1 MEGLFD
7 TPPPRGAL
15 AVIAV
20 GLFATFAAAVLQTD
34 KPLGSAEL
42 EWEEK
47 RPLPDSKRAPI
58 PGGGSIQIEDAGL
71 RATELNAGGYRLYR
85 VAAVVTIAAGS
96 ATGQGRLRCATNV
109 PRSRTL
115 IAHTPKSRGAF
126 PRPSEDKDLRKQG
139 DVPEQIELEFS
150 SHGGEFAVVE
160 LGDAFRQ
167 YTTLPGVV
175 ASWAE
180 YEVGKQE
187 WQWGLPS
194 GRPQEPLEL
203 GFASFWRTGG
213 APAARIT
220 CTIENSSGSATVE
233 TEGEISGLAPGE
245 LGGDE

>member
-1 MEGLFD
+1 MDDLFE
-7 TPPPRGAL
+7 TRPPRGAL

-42 EWEEK
+42 EWEAK
-47 RPLPDSKRAPI
+47 SPLPDSRRAAI
-58 PGGGSIQIEDAGL
+58 PGGGSIQIREAGL
-71 RATELNAGGYRLYR
+71 RAAELNAGGYRLYR
-85 VAAVVTIAAGS
+85 IASVVEIAAGS
-96 ATGQGRLRCATNV
+96 ATGKARLRCAHRV

-115 IAHTPKSRGAF
+115 IAHTPNSRGAF
-126 PRPSEDKDLRKQG
+126 PRPSEEKDLLKQG
-139 DVPEQIELEFS
+139 DPPEQVELEFS
-150 SHGGEFAVVE
+150 THGGEFAVVE

-180 YEVGKQE
+180 YEVGEQE

-194 GRPQEPLEL
+194 GKPREPLEL

-213 APAARIT
+213 TPEARIQ
-220 CTIENSSGSATVE
+220 CTLENSAGSVVVE
-233 TEGEISGLAPGE
+233 TRGEIPGLAPGE
-245 LGGDE
+245 ANAS

>member
-7 TPPPRGAL
+7 TRPPRGAL

-20 GLFATFAAAVLQTD
+20 GLFATLAAAVLQTT

-42 EWEEK
+42 DWEAK
-47 RPLPDSKRAPI
+47 SPMPDSKRAAI
-58 PGGGSIQIEDAGL
+58 PGGGSMLLKASGI

-85 VAAVVTIAAGS
+85 IASVLEIAPGS
-96 ATGQGRLRCATNV
+96 ATGQARLRCADHV

-115 IAHTPKSRGAF
+115 IAHTPNSRGAF
-126 PRPSEDKDLRKQG
+126 PRPSEEKDLLKQG
-139 DVPEQIELEFS
+139 EPPEQIELEFS
-150 SHGGEFAVVE
+150 THGGEFAVVE

-180 YEVGKQE
+180 YEVGEQE

-194 GRPQEPLEL
+194 GRPHKPLEL

-213 APAARIT
+213 APAARVE
-220 CTIENSSGSATVE
+220 CTLENSSGKASVRS
-233 TEGEISGLAPGE
+233 EGEIASLAPGAS
-245 LGGDE
+245 